1 MTSSDLD
8 NHNPFVFLCKLWLV
22 HTSDANGSANTSSRK
37 YRVDN
42 FKANSNAKG
51 TDAKSLAHALHLSL
65 PLPLTGG
72 NRDKAN
78 ALKKAE
84 MRVSPC
90 SCFCVERV
98 CTGFALCMCF
108 NLRRFCKPA
117 FRAFNLIAMV
127 GYLD

>member
-1 MTSSDLD
+1 MTSSDHD

-22 HTSDANGSANTSSRK
+22 HTSDANGSANTSTRK

-42 FKANSNAKG
+42 LKANSSPNAG
-51 TDAKSLAHALHLSL
+51 TDAKSLAHALHLCL
-65 PLPLTGG
+65 RLPLTGG

-78 ALKKAE
+78 AFKKAK

-98 CTGFALCMCF
+98 YTCLALCMC
-108 NLRRFCKPA
+108 
-117 FRAFNLIAMV
+117 
-127 GYLD
+127 

>member
-22 HTSDANGSANTSSRK
+22 HTSEANGSANTSSRK

-51 TDAKSLAHALHLSL
+51 TDAKSLARALHLSL
-65 PLPLTGG
+65 PLPLPLTGD

-78 ALKKAE
+78 AFKKLKCAYLP
-84 MRVSPC
+84 VLA
-90 SCFCVERV
+90 
-98 CTGFALCMCF
+98 FALNVCAPVLLCACVSICVASVSQP
-108 NLRRFCKPA
+108 LGP
-117 FRAFNLIAMV
+117 LI
-127 GYLD
+127 

>member
-51 TDAKSLAHALHLSL
+51 TVAKSLAHALHLSL

-78 ALKKAE
+78 A
-84 MRVSPC
+84 C

-108 NLRRFCKPA
+108 SLRRFCKPA

>member
-51 TDAKSLAHALHLSL
+51 TEAKSLAHALHLSL

-78 ALKKAE
+78 ALEKLKCAYLP
-84 MRVSPC
+84 VLA
-90 SCFCVERV
+90 
-98 CTGFALCMCF
+98 FALNVCAPVLLCA
-108 NLRRFCKPA
+108 CVSVCVA
-117 FRAFNLIAMV
+117 SV
-127 GYLD
+127 S